1 LSLVQR
7 LIKEHLEED
16 RLIEEIKSLG
26 NKEKF
31 YEFSENLKNHIF
43 IEEEILFPK
52 LGFDPIVIELMHQHV
67 AMWNLM
73 SRIEESV
80 EDEEYFN
87 SLSLL
92 SSLLKVH
99 NAIEESNVY
108 PELEKLKLKDINE
121 KMPKGWV
128 PKFMRENSL
137 TF

>member
-1 LSLVQR
+1 M
-7 LIKEHLEED
+7 EED